1 MDFNLKQWSNQHE
14 SENQES
20 PTKLPRLLLDF
31 HSVSSDSASAAA
43 AALPLFVSE
52 PTTSTTTCTKL
63 MSDST
68 TTVTTKFPRIGSGGG
83 YFSLAQWQELELQ
96 SLIFRHFV
104 AGAPVP
110 SELLHLVKK
119 SIIASSPPPPSYY
132 FAHPFQ
138 QYPHYQQ
145 ACKLFSFFDYTAQTW
160 NSRPNELK
168 IPNNYTKIVSVYKL
182 NHFVYNFYL
191 TSKIKNVMCVFEVM
205 QSGYWGRAAMDP
217 EPGRCRRTDGKK
229 WRCSRD
235 VVAGQKYCER
245 HVHRGRSR
253 SRKPVEIPTPAN
265 NVSKNNN
272 TVSHHQ
278 AFGKMVGHAGAG
290 APQFSL
296 SGNSPSTNAPF
307 HLNQRP
313 IKGPPQE
320 VLQKDVSIGDSKSSS
335 GQILRHFF
343 DDWPRQQQLQEGDN
357 AATSLSISM
366 PGGGG
371 NPSSDFSLKLSTGN
385 DYDLGTQV
393 SNVEQSTWG
402 TSHHQVASMGGP
414 LAEAL
419 RSSTTNSSPTSVLH
433 QLARGSTSEASY
445 IST

>member
-20 PTKLPRLLLDF
+20 PAKLPRLHLDF

-145 ACKLFSFFDYTAQTW
+145 AL
-160 NSRPNELK
+160 
-168 IPNNYTKIVSVYKL
+168 
-182 NHFVYNFYL
+182 
-191 TSKIKNVMCVFEVM
+191 M

-265 NVSKNNN
+265 SGSKNNNNNN

-278 AFGKMVGHAGAG
+278 AFGKMVGHAHAGAG

-296 SGNSPSTNAPF
+296 SGHSPSTNAPF

-320 VLQKDVSIGDSKSSS
+320 VLQKDVSIGDVKSSS

-385 DYDLGTQV
+385 DYDSGTQV

-433 QLARGSTSEASY
+433 QLARGTTSEASY

>member
-1 MDFNLKQWSNQHE
+1 MDFNQ
-14 SENQES
+14 
-20 PTKLPRLLLDF
+20 PRLQLDF
-31 HSVSSDSASAAA
+31 HSDSAE
-43 AALPLFVSE
+43 LPLFVSK
-52 PTTSTTTCTKL
+52 PTTTTTTNKL
-63 MSDST
+63 LSDST
-68 TTVTTKFPRIGSGGG
+68 TTATTIFPMMGSG

-96 SLIFRHFV
+96 ALIFRHFI

-110 SELLHLVKK
+110 PELLHLVKR
-119 SIIASSPPPPSYY
+119 SIITASPPSYY
-132 FAHPFQ
+132 FSHPFQ

-145 ACKLFSFFDYTAQTW
+145 AL
-160 NSRPNELK
+160 
-168 IPNNYTKIVSVYKL
+168 I
-182 NHFVYNFYL
+182 
-191 TSKIKNVMCVFEVM
+191 

-253 SRKPVEIPTPAN
+253 SRKPVEIPTPLINGA
-265 NVSKNNN
+265 SKN
-272 TVSHHQ
+272 TTTTFSHHQ
-278 AFGKMVGHAGAG
+278 AFAKMAGHATTN
-290 APQFSL
+290 FSL
-296 SGNSPSTNAPF
+296 SGHSPSIDAL

-313 IKGPPQE
+313 SESTKKGPPLE
-320 VLQKDVSIGDSKSSS
+320 AQKDVSGDGKSSS

-343 DDWPRQQQLQEGDN
+343 DDWPRQQLQEGDN

-366 PGGGG
+366 PGDGG

-385 DYDLGTQV
+385 DYDSGPQV
-393 SNVEQSTWG
+393 SNVERSTWG
-402 TSHHQVASMGGP
+402 TSHQVASMGGP

-419 RSSTTNSSPTSVLH
+419 RSSMTNSSPTSVLH

>member
-1 MDFNLKQWSNQHE
+1 MDFNVKQWSNQHE

-43 AALPLFVSE
+43 LPLFVSE

-63 MSDST
+63 MSDSA

-83 YFSLAQWQELELQ
+83 YFSLAQWQELELH

-132 FAHPFQ
+132 FAHPYQ

-145 ACKLFSFFDYTAQTW
+145 AL
-160 NSRPNELK
+160 
-168 IPNNYTKIVSVYKL
+168 
-182 NHFVYNFYL
+182 
-191 TSKIKNVMCVFEVM
+191 M

-235 VVAGQKYCER
+235 VVVGQKYCER

-265 NVSKNNN
+265 NGSKNNN

-278 AFGKMVGHAGAG
+278 AFGKMTGHAHAGGG

-296 SGNSPSTNAPF
+296 SGHSPSTNAPF

-320 VLQKDVSIGDSKSSS
+320 VLQKDVSIGDGKSSS

-343 DDWPRQQQLQEGDN
+343 DDWPRQQLQEGDN

-366 PGGGG
+366 PGVGG

-385 DYDLGTQV
+385 YYDSGTQV
-393 SNVEQSTWG
+393 SNVERSTWG
-402 TSHHQVASMGGP
+402 TSHHHVASMGGP

-433 QLARGSTSEASY
+433 QLARGSASEASY

>member
-31 HSVSSDSASAAA
+31 HTVSSDSASAAA

-68 TTVTTKFPRIGSGGG
+68 TTATTKFPRIGNGGD

-138 QYPHYQQ
+138 QYPHYEQ
-145 ACKLFSFFDYTAQTW
+145 AL
-160 NSRPNELK
+160 
-168 IPNNYTKIVSVYKL
+168 
-182 NHFVYNFYL
+182 
-191 TSKIKNVMCVFEVM
+191 M

-265 NVSKNNN
+265 NGSKNNNN
-272 TVSHHQ
+272 TVSHQ
-278 AFGKMVGHAGAG
+278 AFGKMAGHARASAG
-290 APQFSL
+290 APPFSL
-296 SGNSPSTNAPF
+296 SGHSPSTNEPF

-313 IKGPPQE
+313 SKGPPLQ
-320 VLQKDVSIGDSKSSS
+320 VQKDLSIGDDGKSSS

-385 DYDLGTQV
+385 DYDSGTQV
-393 SNVEQSTWG
+393 SNVERSTWG